1 MTIRPV
7 PTRSSSPLLSDRGV
21 GKTVALL
28 AACFALSS
36 FAACDDGSPKPVDES
51 ALEPIE
57 VTGRYQMSGVTT
69 TPGSDLKRKLSG
81 IMRIEQAGQ
90 LYKASY
96 EFKTKFPGE
105 GAPMDADVI
114 GVGEGKVDGRSI
126 TGSAR
131 TQIVVSSVPG
141 VDTGFAFAP
150 RRVSARIVSTT
161 TGEFEADGLLVIE
174 IESHADK
181 GETYQSTRTRMR
193 GRRIGD
199 LRSMPNAQPAG
210 SEKKEAPSTG

>member
-7 PTRSSSPLLSDRGV
+7 PTRSSSPLLSDLSV
-21 GKTVALL
+21 GRLAAVLAVAFVLLL
-28 AACFALSS
+28 ASGCDSS
-36 FAACDDGSPKPVDES
+36 TPETTS
-51 ALEPIE
+51 APAMKPIE

-69 TPGSDLKRKLSG
+69 TPGSDLKRKISG
-81 IMRIEQAGQ
+81 IMRIEQAGS

-105 GAPMDADVI
+105 GGSMDADVI
-114 GVGEGKVDGRSI
+114 GVGEGRVDGRSI
-126 TGSAR
+126 SGSAR

-161 TGEFEADGLLVIE
+161 TGEFDSEGILVIE
-174 IESHADK
+174 IHSSAQQGES
-181 GETYQSTRTRMR
+181 YQATHTRMR

-199 LRSMPNAQPAG
+199 LRSMPKPYPKDDKAG
-210 SEKKEAPSTG
+210 